1 MRYTNNTWNGCG
13 VQTRVGEQ
21 NRSKSCAGPALQ
33 ERQEGAAGGA
43 VWAALHPAIPQ
54 LSKEEWEKGNT
65 FSKWGV

>member
-1 MRYTNNTWNGCG
+1 M
-13 VQTRVGEQ
+13 GEQ

-54 LSKEEWEKGNT
+54 LSKEE
-65 FSKWGV
+65 